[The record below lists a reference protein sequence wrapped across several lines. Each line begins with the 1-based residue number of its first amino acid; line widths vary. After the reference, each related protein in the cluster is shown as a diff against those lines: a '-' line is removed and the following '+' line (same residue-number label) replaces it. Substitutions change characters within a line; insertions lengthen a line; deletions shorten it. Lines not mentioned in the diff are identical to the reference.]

1 MHACIYSLEWHMNYQ
16 LCSVDYQS
24 NKTRTNQRNFRALGT
39 LYTETKKLGKYMYMF
54 CLKKMV
60 SKFSKNISNVKLHD
74 MHDFCGFVQISLV
87 WK

>member
-1 MHACIYSLEWHMNYQ
+1 MGFGKKTIKNKCNYFF
-16 LCSVDYQS
+16 LINYW
-24 NKTRTNQRNFRALGT
+24 NKPNIKNTKNNT
-39 LYTETKKLGKYMYMF
+39 LDKYMYMF
-54 CLKKMV
+54 CLKKMI